1 MKWQRFAMALLSG
14 VALSMGVGMRVQG
27 ETPKRNVLV
36 ELFTSEGCSSCP
48 PADRLLEKID
58 RTQPYPGIDV
68 IVLSEHVDY
77 WNGIGWADP
86 FSRPLFSRRQ
96 EAYSRRLGAD
106 GPYTPQMIV
115 DGVAAFVGS
124 DAEKAGIAIL
134 EAARRSKTG
143 VRLSMAG
150 DRTQASVNVLVEV
163 DALPAGRIQHAN
175 VYLALADVATSSKVL
190 RGENAGSHL
199 SHVAVVRDFNSIG
212 RVSVSEPFR
221 QVVTIKLQ
229 TGQDPSRMRLVAF
242 AQEPGPGLI
251 LGVATLPAR

>member
-1 MKWQRFAMALLSG
+1 MKRLHFAMALLSG
-14 VALSMGVGMRVQG
+14 VALSMGIGMRVHAQ
-27 ETPKRNVLV
+27 TPKRSVLV

-58 RTQPYPGIDV
+58 RTQPYPGVEV

-77 WNGIGWADP
+77 WNSLGWADP

-124 DAEKAGIAIL
+124 DAEKARTAIL
-134 EAARRSKTG
+134 EAARPSKTG
-143 VRLSMAG
+143 VRLSLAG
-150 DRTQASVNVLVEV
+150 DRSQASLKVLVEV
-163 DALPAGRIQHAN
+163 DALPTGKIQQAD
-175 VYLALADVATSSKVL
+175 VYLALADITASSKVG
-190 RGENAGSHL
+190 RGENAGSQL

-212 RVSVSEPFR
+212 RVSASQPFR
-221 QVVTIKLQ
+221 QVVTLKLRS
-229 TGQDPSRMRLVAF
+229 GQDLSRMRLVAF

-251 LGVATLPAR
+251 LGAASLPAQ